1 MSTKML
7 LLSTKSVIINL
18 WRGNL
23 YQMNNYLKENKD
35 NKSKSLGEIIKERR
49 ESFNYSQREIAR
61 KLKIDN
67 SGLAKVEK
75 GERKKPS
82 VMFLT
87 KISLLL
93 RIDLTFLM
101 KKAGY
106 AEEEIKIANSEPYFY
121 YDSNEILEKM
131 IKDKRKKIDKATL
144 EKSMFEKLLRADI
157 IFNVID
163 ETGNNQIEI
172 SNFLKEQIKERDNLI
187 IKYQE
192 SIDKM
197 TKVLNINLKNKD
209 K

>member
-1 MSTKML
+1 M
-7 LLSTKSVIINL
+7 VDI
-18 WRGNL
+18 
-23 YQMNNYLKENKD
+23 LKENKD

-67 SGLAKVEK
+67 SGLAKIEK

-82 VMFLT
+82 VIILT

-93 RIDLTFLM
+93 KIDLTFLM

-106 AEEEIKIANSEPYFY
+106 DEEEIKIANSEPYFY

-131 IKDKRKKIDKATL
+131 INDNRKKIDKAIL

-172 SNFLKEQIKERDNLI
+172 SDFLKEQIKERDNLI

-197 TKVLNINLKNKD
+197 TKVLSSNNKKESD
-209 K
+209 KDGK